1 MTQKINIKYPGMNKF
16 IKLTDM
22 NEQVVYINSAMIAI
36 IQKGI
41 SNGSFVLMLMSDA
54 KIKVKESQEEI
65 LKMID

>member
-1 MTQKINIKYPGMNKF
+1 
-16 IKLTDM
+16 M